1 MPAPPLSESDP
12 ALLLRAPLWGAVLDG
27 AVGLISEA
35 PASRRSSTES
45 IQWATD
51 AVDRAE
57 SRLLV
62 ALEDAPGDAGVVPG
76 LIGDTVWLLLA
87 AEGVS
92 QQRVERLENHQGL
105 VRQLR
110 RRLSGHEE
118 SVLAGE
124 VTYSVRPE
132 AGRESATRLRHALGR
147 VGEGTSQVELFSL
160 RKDVIGLAALLIL
173 AAANVAASGS
183 GREAPHARTSELDQT
198 LTAITRVLALNAQR
212 VERPVD
218 PSGDVVAHHL
228 AAGLRVR
235 AAPET
240 LARLE
245 ASSNAEPGD
254 ARCLDEATDA
264 WFQLATND
272 YVAARELDHQLEAPA
287 YADCSSSLDGAIL
300 EGAAHVI
307 CGARLPDRP
316 SWFLHR
322 RAWGHHTVAL
332 TYAMEAYVAG
342 IRGDPASLAQ
352 AQLITLTRLTRATTA
367 LAMLELRREATPPPA
382 TGRPKR

>member
-1 MPAPPLSESDP
+1 MSAPPSSESDP
-12 ALLLRAPLWGAVLDG
+12 APVLRAPLWGAVLDG

-35 PASRRSSTES
+35 PTSRRSSTES

-76 LIGDTVWLLLA
+76 LIGDAVWLLLA

-92 QQRVERLENHQGL
+92 QQCVERLENHQGL

-132 AGRESATRLRHALGR
+132 AGRESAIRLRHALG
-147 VGEGTSQVELFSL
+147 GIGKGTSQVELFSL
-160 RKDVIGLAALLIL
+160 RRDAVDLAVVLLL
-173 AAANVAASGS
+173 AAANVAESGTAS
-183 GREAPHARTSELDQT
+183 EAPHTHTSELDQK
-198 LTAITRVLALNAQR
+198 LEAITRVLAVNATA

-218 PSGDVVAHHL
+218 PTGDVVAHHL

-235 AAPET
+235 VAPET
-240 LARLE
+240 LTRLE
-245 ASSNAEPGD
+245 ASAAGVD
-254 ARCLDEATDA
+254 ADERCCDEALDA
-264 WFQLATND
+264 WLRLATHE
-272 YVAARELDHQLEAPA
+272 YVAVEELDRQLVAAA
-287 YADCSSSLDGAIL
+287 YAEASGSLGGAIVA
-300 EGAAHVI
+300 GAANVI
-307 CGARLPDRP
+307 CGARLLDRP
-316 SWFLHR
+316 RWFLHR
-322 RAWGHHTVAL
+322 RAWGHHSIGL
-332 TYAMEAYVAG
+332 TYALEAYVAG
-342 IRGDPASLAQ
+342 VRGDLPSLAQ
-352 AQLITLTRLTRATTA
+352 AQLITLTRLTRAVTA
-367 LAMLELRREATPPPA
+367 IAMVEHRAPA
-382 TGRPKR
+382 PRISAPKP